1 MHTNK
6 WETYR
11 NAEITLLSVLHSVT
25 GNGTVSQASRWKPV
39 HHHRSTASLLGY
51 GSSWGCWDAF
61 PWADTETSI
70 RQWFLL
76 FHSSFFNKHKR
87 YKKIWMTPFPKCYQ
101 PTIAEKKMGPLS
113 HVIFH
118 NAEMKINLTSVSWSS
133 PFSTLPCTLIEAED
147 EAVPWSLMAIQ
158 V

>member
-1 MHTNK
+1 
-6 WETYR
+6 
-11 NAEITLLSVLHSVT
+11 
-25 GNGTVSQASRWKPV
+25 
-39 HHHRSTASLLGY
+39 
-51 GSSWGCWDAF
+51 
-61 PWADTETSI
+61 
-70 RQWFLL
+70 
-76 FHSSFFNKHKR
+76 
-87 YKKIWMTPFPKCYQ
+87 MTPFPKCYQ